1 MTNVK
6 NINIDGTRAYA
17 LLKKVVEKKGHDYV
31 TPTVTIESKY
41 LPGTFLHVRTRYT
54 CNGKSLCPV
63 GHALAAAGVRQKEMD
78 VVASAF
84 DLPHVLPSRV
94 KLTYN
99 ARMVFREAQ
108 RVADDGRPWGEALHE
123 AYKVAPVAH
132 GEK

>member
-17 LLKKVVEKKGHDYV
+17 LLKKVVEKKGPDYV
-31 TPTVTIESKY
+31 TPTVTIESETS
-41 LPGTFLHVRTRYT
+41 GTFLHVRARYT
-54 CNGKSLCPV
+54 HNGKSLCPV
-63 GHALAAAGVRQKEMD
+63 GHALAAAGVRQGEMD

>member
-31 TPTVTIESKY
+31 TPTVTIASEYS
-41 LPGTFLHVRTRYT
+41 LGTFRNVRTRYT
-54 CNGKSLCPV
+54 YNGKSLCLV
-63 GHALAAAGVRQKEMD
+63 GHALAAAGVKQAEMD
-78 VVASAF
+78 VAASALN
-84 DLPHVLPSRV
+84 LPYVLPSRV